1 MRSPETVRTKK
12 KQFTMIGKILAVD
25 NGVHLHHLIL
35 ETFVPSLKSQKIDF
49 MGTILHN
56 KTVSPD
62 RRGCAG
68 LEVFRF

>member
-1 MRSPETVRTKK
+1 MRSPEIVLTVK

-35 ETFVPSLKSQKIDF
+35 EIFVLSLKGQKIDF

-56 KTVSPD
+56 VAVSPD
-62 RRGCAG
+62 RRGRAV